1 MAAYKAKRL
10 KEIEGLD
17 ILIINEMKAGKCL
30 EDRSCLSTKEVS
42 SQIFWDKTED
52 SIRYLFRRAREPVK
66 REIIERIDKAKSK
79 LQNGLLFALQ

>member
-30 EDRSCLSTKEVS
+30 EDTGRIIRKN
-42 SQIFWDKTED
+42 QRIKRKTNT
-52 SIRYLFRRAREPVK
+52 IANNL
-66 REIIERIDKAKSK
+66 
-79 LQNGLLFALQ
+79 

>member
-1 MAAYKAKRL
+1 MEALRKTNELAAYKAKRL

-52 SIRYLFRRAREPVK
+52 SIRYLFRRSRGACETG
-66 REIIERIDKAKSK
+66 
-79 LQNGLLFALQ
+79 NY